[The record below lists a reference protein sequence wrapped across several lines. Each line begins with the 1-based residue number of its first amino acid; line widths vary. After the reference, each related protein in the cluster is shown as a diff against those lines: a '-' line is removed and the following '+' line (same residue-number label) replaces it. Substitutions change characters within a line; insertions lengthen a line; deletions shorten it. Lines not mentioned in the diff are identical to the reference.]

1 MGRGTK
7 PIKFYLNNSPEWML
21 KMILNPHQALN
32 KAFLKVK
39 PARINFDNFK
49 EKLINMICHINPK
62 ESEEFHKNLLKSFL
76 EKTAFNQNYFINT
89 QSRIDL
95 AIHQGKTA
103 KDNIGVI
110 IEAKSPT
117 NNQEMPNVNNI
128 NSKALQE
135 LVLYYLRERITNKNL
150 EIKNLIIT
158 NLHQWFI
165 FDAAIFDK
173 HFAQNKK
180 LVAQFIDFEQKNL
193 AITSTEDFYKLIASA
208 YIEEAKATLEF
219 THFSLDDYKKLLTNN
234 NTESKKLIHLYKLL
248 SAEHLLKLPFAND
261 NNSLNN
267 VFYSEL
273 LHLIGL
279 EETKNGSKKVIQRKI
294 DGQRHAASLLE
305 STITQLDTLDK
316 LRKLKNK
323 KQYGETSQEQLF
335 NVALELVITW
345 INRILFLKL
354 LEAQLLNYHKGNKDY
369 AFLNSQ
375 KIKSF
380 DDLNALF
387 FRVLAKKSHDRDAKI
402 QTLFSTVPYLNSSLF
417 ELTELEDSCFTISQL
432 AEDTLP
438 VLNQT
443 ILKDTNGKRVNAPLD
458 ILVYLFD
465 FLNAYDFSSEGT
477 GDIEENNKTLISASV
492 LGLIFEKINGYKDGS
507 FFTPSFI
514 TMYMCKQTLRQA
526 VLQKFND
533 VKKWHC
539 TNFDDLYNQ
548 ITDKKEANDIINSLK
563 LCDPAVGS
571 GHFLVSALNELILIK
586 HDLKVLI
593 DKNGKTFRD
602 YDISLVND
610 ELIITDDDGGIFEY
624 KPKNTESQRLQETLF
639 HEKQTL
645 IENCLFGVDINPNS
659 VKICRLRLWI
669 ELLKNAYYANKGTY
683 IELETLPNI
692 DINIKCGNSL
702 ISRFNLDTDLSK
714 ALKKQKIT
722 ITQYQEAVKSYRH
735 AKSKD
740 EKWHMV
746 ELIDKIKSGFTTE
759 ISGLDT
765 IDLNNKKGALD
776 RLQQQQSL
784 FEETK
789 EAKKD
794 RLAKLKK
801 AQADYDK
808 LFNKV
813 EDLKSN
819 QIYEN
824 AFEWRFEFPEILDDK
839 GNFVGFDVVI
849 GNPPYG
855 MIIEDKKQK
864 KHFIDNFISSEGK
877 HEIYKYFIEFSFSI
891 LCNKGLMTFIT
902 PDTWLQLGYF
912 NKLREYIFSK
922 FNFISTTNTL
932 YAVFE
937 EATVDV
943 VIFTIK
949 KASGQHQKVI
959 LHDSSFCVI
968 GEITPIKNILY
979 TKNVP
984 TLITK
989 IESQSN
995 LTLNDFTE
1003 IWQGLIAY
1011 GEKTQARIWTS
1022 NAKDSQHHRKLLYGG
1037 DKPQLV
1043 RES

>member
-1 MGRGTK
+1 M
-7 PIKFYLNNSPEWML
+7 IKCQILHRL
-21 KMILNPHQALN
+21 K
-32 KAFLKVK
+32 
-39 PARINFDNFK
+39 
-49 EKLINMICHINPK
+49 
-62 ESEEFHKNLLKSFL
+62 
-76 EKTAFNQNYFINT
+76 
-89 QSRIDL
+89 
-95 AIHQGKTA
+95 
-103 KDNIGVI
+103 
-110 IEAKSPT
+110 
-117 NNQEMPNVNNI
+117 
-128 NSKALQE
+128 
-135 LVLYYLRERITNKNL
+135 
-150 EIKNLIIT
+150 
-158 NLHQWFI
+158 
-165 FDAAIFDK
+165 
-173 HFAQNKK
+173 
-180 LVAQFIDFEQKNL
+180 
-193 AITSTEDFYKLIASA
+193 
-208 YIEEAKATLEF
+208 
-219 THFSLDDYKKLLTNN
+219 
-234 NTESKKLIHLYKLL
+234 
-248 SAEHLLKLPFAND
+248 
-261 NNSLNN
+261 
-267 VFYSEL
+267 
-273 LHLIGL
+273 
-279 EETKNGSKKVIQRKI
+279 KI
-294 DGQRHAASLLE
+294 VVYRA
-305 STITQLDTLDK
+305 QLDTLDK

-526 VLQKFND
+526 VLQKFNET
-533 VKKWHC
+533 KKWHC
-539 TNFDDLYNQ
+539 TSFDDLYNQ

-740 EKWHMV
+740 EKCHMV

-968 GEITPIKNILY
+968 GEITPIKNISVHD
-979 TKNVP
+979 K
-984 TLITK
+984 K
-989 IESQSN
+989 I
-995 LTLNDFTE
+995 F
-1003 IWQGLIAY
+1003 
-1011 GEKTQARIWTS
+1011 
-1022 NAKDSQHHRKLLYGG
+1022 
-1037 DKPQLV
+1037 
-1043 RES
+1043 